1 MCTMKVPYL
10 DVLVKPFF
18 LDTGF
23 PDAHHH
29 TVMPK
34 RIKVNTDLPPE
45 PAAEPVQV
53 EPFAERPSAAERSPS
68 LSLRFKDGKAD
79 WEGQRTASRERWA
92 AFMRDPETL
101 SRFNLT
107 PASVGQ
113 APILVDPQFVH
124 SALDFLGEFQAQ
136 IIRQKYKL
144 TLDEARA
151 IALYSSPEKEM
162 ITPPAQRVLSKR
174 APDFIQKYGD
184 EIILGVT
191 LANIARVK
199 FALAAE
205 KAKKA
210 ERQPLSSPSP
220 ASEDNQ
226 EEAAEEP

>member
-1 MCTMKVPYL
+1 M
-10 DVLVKPFF
+10 
-18 LDTGF
+18 
-23 PDAHHH
+23 
-29 TVMPK
+29 
-34 RIKVNTDLPPE
+34 NTDLPPE

-53 EPFAERPSAAERSPS
+53 EPFAERPSAGERSPT
-68 LSLRFKDGKAD
+68 LSLRFKDGKPD
-79 WEGQRTASRERWA
+79 WDAQRAASRERWA

-205 KAKKA
+205 KAKETTVA
-210 ERQPLSSPSP
+210 QRSQPSSPSP